1 MKTLRIPTDRIVVI
15 ATKKEA
21 IAAHNEVQMLKAINT
36 IAYAAVSC
44 LLVNDIEKI
53 IKGRKNRIY

>member
-1 MKTLRIPTDRIVVI
+1 MKTMRIPTNRVIVV
-15 ATKKEA
+15 ATEKEVMSA
-21 IAAHNEVQMLKAINT
+21 QKEVQMLKAINT